1 MKILTSLI
9 FCVLLTSCKEDKL
22 DMAMKKEAL
31 KAASDKRVETII
43 SLLKADCDSS
53 LLRETYKRVQQQPKA
68 K

>member
-1 MKILTSLI
+1 MKTLTSLI
-9 FCVLLTSCKEDKL
+9 FCILLISCKDDKL
-22 DMAMKKEAL
+22 DMDMKKKAL
-31 KAASDKRVETII
+31 KAASDKRVEKII